1 MTLWHLKTI
10 FNFNN
15 MLIKQLSIFLENK
28 SGRLNE
34 VSQILGSNGINM
46 SAFSV
51 ADTSEFGILRLIVSD
66 PELACKVLRENQFS
80 VSLTD
85 VVCLNC
91 PNEPGALG
99 KTLQILSDNK
109 VSIAYLYA
117 YSMGDSAN
125 VVLKPDQ
132 MDECIK
138 VLQANKV
145 DLVKASE
152 LYKI

>member
-1 MTLWHLKTI
+1 
-10 FNFNN
+10 

-28 SGRLNE
+28 SGRLSE
-34 VSQILGSNGINM
+34 VTKLLGDNGINM

-66 PELACKVLRENQFS
+66 PELACKVLRENHFS
-80 VSLTD
+80 VNLTD

-91 PNEPGALG
+91 PNEPGSLA
-99 KTLQILSDNK
+99 KALQILSENS
-109 VSIAYLYA
+109 VEIEYLYA

-132 MDECIK
+132 LDTCIK
-138 VLQANKV
+138 VLQEHKME
-145 DLVKASE
+145 LVSASE

>member
-1 MTLWHLKTI
+1 
-10 FNFNN
+10 

-34 VSQILGSNGINM
+34 VSKILGDSGINM
-46 SAFSV
+46 LAFSV

-66 PELACKVLRENQFS
+66 PEKACSVLRDNQFS
-80 VSLTD
+80 VNLTD

-91 PNEPGALG
+91 PNEPGALA
-99 KTLQILSDNK
+99 KALQILSDNQI
-109 VSIAYLYA
+109 SIAYLYA
-117 YSMGDSAN
+117 YSVGESAN

-132 MDECIK
+132 LDECIR
-138 VLQANKV
+138 VLQEHKME
-145 DLVKASE
+145 LIKASE

>member
-1 MTLWHLKTI
+1 
-10 FNFNN
+10 

-34 VSQILGSNGINM
+34 VSKILGEAGINM

-66 PELACKVLRENQFS
+66 PEKAYKILKENLFS

-91 PNEPGALG
+91 PNKPGALA
-99 KTLQILSDNK
+99 KALQILTEND
-109 VSIAYLYA
+109 VEIEYLYA
-117 YSMGDSAN
+117 YSMEDSAN
-125 VVLKPDQ
+125 VVLKPDNI
-132 MDECIK
+132 DHCIM
-138 VLQANKV
+138 VLQEHKFE
-145 DLVKASE
+145 LIKASE